1 MIQEAFLE
9 ATSRLENY
17 LEKPTMPFWV
27 WLRFLTAQK
36 LLILHR
42 CHLGTLARDA
52 SRDVSLH
59 GRTSALESSAVLAD
73 QLLGRLTSP
82 SQAAYRA
89 ERKERLE
96 KALVSM
102 EPMDS
107 EILLLRHFEELS
119 NQEAAS
125 VLGIRPAA
133 ANNRYVRALK
143 RLKALLVHLSDTE
156 EWEL

>member
-1 MIQEAFLE
+1 
-9 ATSRLENY
+9 
-17 LEKPTMPFWV
+17 MPFFV

-36 LLILHR
+36 LLVLHR
-42 CHLGTLARDA
+42 RHLGTLARDA
-52 SRDVSLH
+52 GRDVSLS
-59 GRTSALESSAVLAD
+59 GRTSPLESSAVLAD

-82 SQAAYRA
+82 SQATYRA
-89 ERKERLE
+89 QRKERLE
-96 KALVSM
+96 KALLSL

-107 EILLLRHFEELS
+107 EILLLRHFEELG

-125 VLGIRPAA
+125 VLGIRPSA

-143 RLKALLVHLSDTE
+143 RLKDLLVHLSDTE